1 MGTVRG
7 IGMYIVRTIDL
18 METGPNSEPHNT
30 KKGRL
35 GLRISEQQRSILV
48 AASQAE
54 GTTVSEFLL
63 KHATRA
69 AERVLA
75 DRRAFLLSEPQWAAF
90 TEALDRPPR
99 DLPKLREV
107 LQAPTAFDADE

>member
-7 IGMYIVRTIDL
+7 IGMYIVRTIDF
-18 METGPNSEPHNT
+18 METGP
-30 KKGRL
+30 
-35 GLRISEQQRSILV
+35 ISSHTTPRRAAWAFVSAKRQRSILV

-69 AERVLA
+69 AERA
-75 DRRAFLLSEPQWAAF
+75 SAHRRAFLLSEPQWAAF

-99 DLPKLREV
+99 DLP
-107 LQAPTAFDADE
+107 